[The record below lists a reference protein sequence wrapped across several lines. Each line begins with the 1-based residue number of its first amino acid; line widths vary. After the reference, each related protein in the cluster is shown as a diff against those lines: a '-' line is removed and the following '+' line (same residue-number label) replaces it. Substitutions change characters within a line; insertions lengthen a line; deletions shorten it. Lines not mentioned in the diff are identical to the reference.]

1 MTLDEQGRN
10 AATPWQMP
18 RAAWISV
25 LKRAY
30 AETTDDNIGLIAAGV
45 AFYGFLALVPL
56 LGAVVLVYGIA
67 ASPKTVIHDMT
78 QLAAIMPK
86 DVAHLI
92 GEQLMNVV
100 KTSDGK
106 KGLGLLL
113 ALGLALFG
121 ARNGAGA
128 VVTALNIAYE
138 EHETRSFL
146 RVNLLSLAITA
157 AGVVVAM
164 IALGAVAALGHL
176 ESLLP
181 NVPDFVVTTGKI
193 LTYVLFT
200 LAGAAAAATLYRYG
214 PSRTHAKWAWL
225 TPGSLFAAFMWLLL
239 TLGFGVYVANFGNYN
254 ATYGS
259 LGAVVV
265 TLTWL
270 YLSSYILL
278 FGAELNA
285 ELEHQ
290 TATDT
295 TNAGAPIGER
305 GAWVADHVAA
315 GAKPKPGTKP
325 KVSSATVPNPARP
338 AVTSPLEDF
347 VTSRITTRV
356 ASVAGL
362 PRIGWT
368 PSAAATLGLALMR
381 RGRGIEGAAMLGG
394 TAAAMWLMRDRAAD
408 RAIKAV
414 FFDVDGTLV
423 DSNDLHV
430 DAWDEAFRD
439 HGFSVEKA
447 AIRGQIGKGGDL
459 LVPTLLPDVSDD
471 TTKALSDRQGAIFKK
486 RYLDEVPPFEGAT
499 ALLRHVHACGQRVV
513 LASSADAKEVKHY
526 IGVLDVSAA
535 VDAMTSIDDVE
546 TSKPAGDIFAAAL
559 NKVKSLK
566 PDEVIVVGDTPYDV
580 EAATRCGI
588 RTVALRSGGFDDA
601 VLRQAGAV
609 ALYDDVADLLAN
621 YETSPLSGR

>member
-1 MTLDEQGRN
+1 LDKQGRN

-25 LKRAY
+25 VKRAY

-67 ASPKTVIHDMT
+67 ASPETVIHDMT
-78 QLAAIMPK
+78 QLTAVMPR
-86 DVAHLI
+86 DMAQLV

-113 ALGLALFG
+113 ALALALFG

-128 VVTALNIAYE
+128 IVTALNVAYE
-138 EHETRSFL
+138 EHETRNFL

-164 IALGAVAALGHL
+164 IALVAVAALGYL
-176 ESLLP
+176 ESLFPGAPEIVL
-181 NVPDFVVTTGKI
+181 VIGKI
-193 LTYVLFT
+193 VTYALFT

-214 PSRTHAKWAWL
+214 PARTHARWVWL
-225 TPGSLFAAFMWLLL
+225 TPGSLFAAVMWLLL
-239 TLGFGVYVANFGNYN
+239 TIGFGIYVANFGNYN

-290 TATDT
+290 TAEDT
-295 TNAGAPIGER
+295 TNADAPIGER

-315 GAKPKPGTKP
+315 SPKHGKKPTPVAP
-325 KVSSATVPNPARP
+325 PVPARKP
-338 AVTSPLEDF
+338 APAQPSVLGDF
-347 VTSRITTRV
+347 ATSRITTHV
-356 ASVAGL
+356 GAVAGL
-362 PRIGWT
+362 PRIGWA
-368 PSAAATLGLALMR
+368 PSAAATLGLSLMR
-381 RGRGIEGAAMLGG
+381 RGRGVEGAALLGG
-394 TAAAMWLMRDRAAD
+394 TAAAMWLMRDKAAD

-430 DAWDEAFRD
+430 AAWDEAFRG
-439 HGFSVEKA
+439 HGFVLEQA

-459 LVPTLLPDVSDD
+459 LIPALLPEVSEDMQ
-471 TTKALSDRQGAIFKK
+471 KALNERQGKIFKQ
-486 RYLDEVPPFEGAT
+486 RYLDGVCPFNGASE
-499 ALLRHVHACGQRVV
+499 LIRHVHASGQRVV
-513 LASSADAKEVKHY
+513 LASSAETKEVRHY
-526 IGVLDVSAA
+526 VGLLGVGKA
-535 VDAMTSIDDVE
+535 VDETTSVDDVE
-546 TSKPAGDIFAAAL
+546 TSKPAGDIFASAL
-559 NKVKSLK
+559 NKVKPLA
-566 PDEVIVVGDTPYDV
+566 PHEVIVVGDTPYDV
-580 EAATRCGI
+580 EAASKCGI

-601 VLRQAGAV
+601 VLLAAGAA
-609 ALYDDVADLLAN
+609 ALYDDAADLLRQYDA
-621 YETSPLSGR
+621 SPLGG

>member
-1 MTLDEQGRN
+1 
-10 AATPWQMP
+10 MP
-18 RAAWISV
+18 RAAWIAV
-25 LKRAY
+25 LKRTY

-78 QLAAIMPK
+78 QLAAIMPN

-138 EHETRSFL
+138 EHETRSFV
-146 RVNLLSLAITA
+146 RVNVLSLVITA

-164 IALGAVAALGHL
+164 IALVAVAALGHL
-176 ESLLP
+176 ESLIP
-181 NVPDFVVTTGKI
+181 DAPDFVVAAGKV
-193 LTYVLFT
+193 LTYLLFT
-200 LAGAAAAATLYRYG
+200 AAGAAAAATLYRYG
-214 PSRTHAKWAWL
+214 PARSHAQWVWL
-225 TPGSLFAAFMWLLL
+225 TPGSLFAALMWLLL
-239 TLGFGVYVANFGNYN
+239 TIGFGVYVANFGNYN

-290 TATDT
+290 TAKDT
-295 TNAGAPIGER
+295 TNGDAPLGER
-305 GAWVADHVAA
+305 GAWVADHVALD
-315 GAKPKPGTKP
+315 AKRAP
-325 KVSSATVPNPARP
+325 SAKSTAAPV
-338 AVTSPLEDF
+338 AVAKADDTGPSALADF
-347 VTSRITTRV
+347 VTSRVATRIGGAV
-356 ASVAGL
+356 GL
-362 PRIGWT
+362 PRIGWA
-368 PSAAATLGLALMR
+368 PSAAATLGLSLMR
-381 RGRGIEGAAMLGG
+381 RGRGVEGAALLGG
-394 TAAAMWLMRDRAAD
+394 TAAAMWLARDRAAD
-408 RAIKAV
+408 RKVKAV

-423 DSNDLHV
+423 DSNDYHV
-430 DAWDEAFRD
+430 DAWDQAFRE
-439 HGFSVEKA
+439 HGFVVA
-447 AIRGQIGKGGDL
+447 RDAIHGQIGKGGDL
-459 LVPTLLPDVSDD
+459 LVPALVPGVSDD
-471 TTKALSDRQGAIFKK
+471 MHETLSDRHGAIFKK
-486 RYLDEVPPFEGAT
+486 RYLDEVRPFDGAA
-499 ALLRHVHACGQRVV
+499 ALLQHVHACGQRVV

-526 IGVLDVSAA
+526 VGLLGVGNA
-535 VDAMTSIDDVE
+535 VDETTSIDDVE
-546 TSKPAGDIFAAAL
+546 TSKPAGDIFQSAL
-559 NKVKSLK
+559 KKVKPLA

-580 EAATRCGI
+580 EAAARCGI
-588 RTVALRSGGFDDA
+588 RAVGLRSGGFDDG
-601 VLRQAGAV
+601 VLRKAGAV
-609 ALYDDVADLLAN
+609 ALYDDVADLLAR
-621 YETSPLSGR
+621 YEASPLWR

>member
-1 MTLDEQGRN
+1 
-10 AATPWQMP
+10 MP
-18 RAAWISV
+18 RAAWIAV

-100 KTSDGK
+100 KTSDDK
-106 KGLGLLL
+106 KGFGLLL
-113 ALGLALFG
+113 ALALALFG

-146 RVNLLSLAITA
+146 RVNALSLLITA

-164 IALGAVAALGHL
+164 IALVAVAALGHL

-181 NVPDFVVTTGKI
+181 DAPEAVVAAGKVVTY
-193 LTYVLFT
+193 LLFT
-200 LAGAAAAATLYRYG
+200 AAGAAAAATLYRYG
-214 PSRTHAKWAWL
+214 PARTHARWAWL
-225 TPGSLFAAFMWLLL
+225 TPGSLFAALMWLLL
-239 TLGFGVYVANFGNYN
+239 TFGFGVYVANFGNYN

-290 TATDT
+290 TAKDT
-295 TNAGAPIGER
+295 TNADAPLGER
-305 GAWVADHVAA
+305 GAWVADHVALD
-315 GAKPKPGTKP
+315 AKSGHNAKSPAAPAATARRP
-325 KVSSATVPNPARP
+325 DPAPSAL
-338 AVTSPLEDF
+338 SDF
-347 VTSRITTRV
+347 VTSRITTRIG
-356 ASVAGL
+356 AVAGL
-362 PRIGWT
+362 PRIGWA
-368 PSAAATLGLALMR
+368 PSAAATLGLSLMR
-381 RGRGIEGAAMLGG
+381 RGRGVQGAALLGG
-394 TAAAMWLMRDRAAD
+394 TAAAMWLARDRAAD
-408 RAIKAV
+408 RKVKAI

-423 DSNDLHV
+423 DSNDYHV
-430 DAWDEAFRD
+430 DAWDQAFREQ
-439 HGFSVEKA
+439 GVAVERD

-459 LVPTLLPDVSDD
+459 LVPTLLPGISDD
-471 TTKALSDRQGAIFKK
+471 MRETLSDRHGAIFKTL
-486 RYLDEVPPFEGAT
+486 YLDTVRPFEGAT
-499 ALLRHVHACGQRVV
+499 ALLQHVHACGQRVV
-513 LASSADAKEVKHY
+513 LASSSDAKEVKHY
-526 IGVLDVSAA
+526 VGLLRVGNA
-535 VDAMTSIDDVE
+535 VDDTTSIDDVE
-546 TSKPAGDIFAAAL
+546 TSKPAGDIFESAL
-559 NKVKSLK
+559 AKVKPLS
-566 PDEVIVVGDTPYDV
+566 PHEVIVVGDTPYDV
-580 EAATRCGI
+580 EAAARCGI
-588 RTVALRSGGFDDA
+588 RTVGLRSGGFDDA
-601 VLRQAGAV
+601 VLRKAGAV
-609 ALYDDVADLLAN
+609 ALYDDAADLLAH
-621 YETSPLSGR
+621 YEESPLSGR